1 MSITHITSLSQLN
14 GILDKSKDK
23 LSVIDFHASW
33 CGPCHAIA
41 PVFEALSKQY
51 KDVNFLKCDV
61 DAAREV
67 SGHHGISAMPTF
79 IFLKGHT
86 KVHQVRGANKAA
98 LEAGIR
104 QYSSGAGASGGAFAG
119 QGRTLGGDSPAA
131 SGSSDPLSPQLKIF
145 LYLIAAYGL
154 FWYLS

>member
-1 MSITHITSLSQLN
+1 MRAY
-14 GILDKSKDK
+14 ILLPYST
-23 LSVIDFHASW
+23 LRRSSR
-33 CGPCHAIA
+33 
-41 PVFEALSKQY
+41 S
-51 KDVNFLKCDV
+51 
-61 DAAREV
+61 
-67 SGHHGISAMPTF
+67 
-79 IFLKGHT
+79 
-86 KVHQVRGANKAA
+86 A